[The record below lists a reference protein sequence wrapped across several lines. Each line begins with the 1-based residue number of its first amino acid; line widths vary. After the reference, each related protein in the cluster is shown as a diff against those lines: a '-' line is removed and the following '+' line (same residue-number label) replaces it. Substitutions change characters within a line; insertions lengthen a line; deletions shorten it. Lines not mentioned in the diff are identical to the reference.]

1 MGWRIVKKGFKAK
14 RMKRQPRIRWERL
27 GLDMMMPEKLPTPIE
42 EIRREVLKL
51 ASRGMKQAT
60 RSSRPPS
67 MPESRRAAGD
77 AEPPSR
83 RAPIL

>member
-14 RMKRQPRIRWERL
+14 RMKRQPKIRWERF
-27 GLDMMMPEKLPTPIE
+27 GLDLMVPEKLPTPID

-60 RSSRPPS
+60 QSQPAARHAGKTV
-67 MPESRRAAGD
+67 RRRRRGAA
-77 AEPPSR
+77 E
-83 RAPIL
+83 

>member
-14 RMKRQPRIRWERL
+14 RMKRQPKIRWERF
-27 GLDMMMPEKLPTPIE
+27 GLSLMVPEKLPTPID

-60 RSSRPPS
+60 RSQPAALHVGKTARL
-67 MPESRRAAGD
+67 RRRGAT
-77 AEPPSR
+77 E
-83 RAPIL
+83 

>member
-14 RMKRQPRIRWERL
+14 RMKRQPKIRWERF
-27 GLDMMMPEKLPTPIE
+27 GLDLMVPEKLPTPID

-60 RSSRPPS
+60 RSQPAALHAGKTA
-67 MPESRRAAGD
+67 RR
-77 AEPPSR
+77 R
-83 RAPIL
+83 RRGATE

>member
-14 RMKRQPRIRWERL
+14 RMKRQPKIRWERF
-27 GLDMMMPEKLPTPIE
+27 GLDLMVPEKLPTPID

-60 RSSRPPS
+60 RSSQPAALHAGKPAH
-67 MPESRRAAGD
+67 RR
-77 AEPPSR
+77 R
-83 RAPIL
+83 RGATE